1 MSFDEQISQIKAFG
15 KAVAA
20 GAKPGTISVPEFQL
34 TPEELKNI
42 SEFVENSKDDE
53 LKIGFAN
60 SLLRILTKSLN
71 ENETKSNIDLFKPIV
86 LDFALKE
93 TTQTTLNG
101 ILRAINHL
109 FTESNGKW
117 DELTNFILNERE
129 DKFDFL
135 RANIITSAYHI
146 QDSDFVKE
154 NRELL
159 LKAINDLL
167 TSSHKEDLPISRLLL
182 IMTLKQPTFDDIKDY
197 CEIIWQTCI
206 DMAQKDSVNSVC
218 QAMHDFREIQGF
230 SKYQAKCV
238 DERIAHFGDANV
250 DFEERIQSI
259 TPIIR
264 LFPFLDDSALEKLLV
279 TIINYANE
287 NAEEGIATVSK
298 FDETNLDFIDDDAS
312 ILISVYV
319 QQAIENENP
328 CAGLLLYG
336 PLADFVQADEA
347 FDKKVYALIED
358 CLNRQPSEALCALF
372 AIQHTAMRLPA
383 SVNLFK
389 GILQYVPYD
398 GPIGEAA
405 FEAIVSLYET
415 TQYSEDVY
423 VKVIIDDYQA
433 FAGKTSLYA
442 KLFIELLDKCED
454 PGLALAQPIYEF
466 AIPLIAED
474 KSEEEKALALT
485 LFSQI
490 ADINT
495 DFVED
500 RLEDMME
507 AALQIVH
514 SSNKGCVAAAAN
526 FFAPMAASFP
536 QIVRERV
543 LDILPELISY
553 IKGEKEADI
562 ANRNSIATAVC
573 DIIADY
579 DLRDNASEVAEV
591 ATKDLNNEN
600 EDIQAE
606 AVEMLYVLCKAL
618 LPDAAISLFE
628 TLCGML
634 ESYTSKQTINTFIKT
649 IKALMKKYRVNKETA
664 KKAIQIIYEGKVPAV
679 GSIENLDDADE
690 SAVFDILKTFTK
702 KYKKDAL
709 PFINQVIG
717 VLSFLDT
724 DLIESALE
732 PIETALKI
740 TIGED
745 GEKLIDK
752 DTVEE
757 LSETLLD
764 MLKGDDNDPAKYV
777 CPVIN
782 GIRISYPGVI
792 DDQELLQLLNDRL
805 ELCDDKED
813 LDSVNAIS
821 CLILSIASVSQCDPQ
836 LISECCHILPISP
849 DYCDLHEVLDNVNKI
864 VDFEGLPEE
873 TIRACLFFLSRV
885 VLMKKSQLDEYEV
898 PADVIG
904 NTKQHIS
911 QIIKAKP
918 QMKEPLTQLLLKKK
932 LSKVQVNS
940 LLK

>member
-1 MSFDEQISQIKAFG
+1 MSFDDQISEIETFG

-20 GAKPGTISVPEFQL
+20 GAKPGTISVPEFPLSVEQL
-34 TPEELKNI
+34 NKIVDFIGDSNDLN
-42 SEFVENSKDDE
+42 
-53 LKIGFAN
+53 IGFSN
-60 SLLRILTKSLN
+60 SLLRILMKTFSDKETNPELN
-71 ENETKSNIDLFKPIV
+71 QYQHIV
-86 LDFALKE
+86 FQYALKKTE
-93 TTQTTLNG
+93 QTTLNG
-101 ILRAINHL
+101 IMRAINYL
-109 FTESNGKW
+109 FTESNGNW
-117 DELTNFILNERE
+117 DELVDFILNNRE
-129 DKFDFL
+129 EKHDFL
-135 RANIITSAYHI
+135 RANIITSAEYIH
-146 QDSDFVKE
+146 DSDFVKIHRKALLESINSLMNSNNKE
-154 NRELL
+154 N
-159 LKAINDLL
+159 
-167 TSSHKEDLPISRLLL
+167 LPISRLLL
-182 IMTLKQPTFDDIKDY
+182 IMTLKQPTMEEIQPY
-197 CEIIWQTCI
+197 CETIWETCI
-206 DMAQKDSVNSVC
+206 EMANKNNLNSVC
-218 QAMHDFREIQGF
+218 QAMHDFREIPEFG
-230 SKYQAKCV
+230 KYPAKCV
-238 DERIAHFGDANV
+238 ESRILSFGDANI
-250 DFEERIQSI
+250 DFEKRIEVI

-279 TIINYANE
+279 TIMNYANE

-336 PLADFVQADEA
+336 PLADFVQADEE

-358 CLNRQPSEALCALF
+358 CLHRQPSEALCALF

-389 GILQYVPYD
+389 GVLQYITYD

-405 FEAIVSLYET
+405 FEAVISLFET

-423 VKVIIDDYQA
+423 VKVIIDEYPQ
-433 FAGKTSLYA
+433 FEGKTSLYA

-466 AIPLIAED
+466 AIPLIASD
-474 KSEEEKALALT
+474 KNEEEKALALT

-514 SSNKGCVAAAAN
+514 SPNKGCVAAAAN

-536 QIVRERV
+536 QLVRDKV
-543 LDILPELISY
+543 LDILPELIAY
-553 IKGEKEADI
+553 IKGETEADI
-562 ANRNSIATAVC
+562 VNRNSIATAVC

-579 DLRDNASEVAEV
+579 DLRDDASEIATV
-591 ATKDLNNEN
+591 ATHDLKSDD

-634 ESYTSKQTINTFIKT
+634 ESYTSKSTVNTFIKT

-664 KKAIQIIYEGKVPAV
+664 RRAIQIIYEGKVPAV
-679 GSIENLDDADE
+679 GSIENLDNIDE

-702 KYKKDAL
+702 KYKRDAL

-732 PIETALKI
+732 PIETALRL

-745 GEKLIDK
+745 GEKLIDIE
-752 DTVEE
+752 TVHE
-757 LSETLLD
+757 LSDTLLD
-764 MLKGDDNDPAKYV
+764 MLKGEDNDPAKYV
-777 CPVIN
+777 CSVIN
-782 GIRISYPGVI
+782 VIRLSYPEVI
-792 DDQELLQLLNDRL
+792 DDNELLHLLNDKL

-813 LDSVNAIS
+813 IDSVNAIS
-821 CLILSIASVSQCDPQ
+821 CLILSIAAVTPCDPK
-836 LISECCHILPISP
+836 LITESCFILPISP
-849 DYCDLHEVLDNVNKI
+849 DYCDLHEVLDNVNQI
-864 VDFEGLPEE
+864 ADHEDLPEE
-873 TIRACLFFLSRV
+873 TLKAALFLLSRV
-885 VLMKKSQLDEYEV
+885 VLMKKSQLEEYEV
-898 PADVIG
+898 PQDVLT
-904 NTKQHIS
+904 NTRQHIS

-918 QMKEPLTQLLLKKK
+918 QLKEPLTQLLLKQK